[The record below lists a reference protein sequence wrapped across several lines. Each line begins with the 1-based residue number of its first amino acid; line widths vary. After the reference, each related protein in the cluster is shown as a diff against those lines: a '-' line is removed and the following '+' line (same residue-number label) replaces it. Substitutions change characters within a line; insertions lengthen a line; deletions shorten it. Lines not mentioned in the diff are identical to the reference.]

1 MIHTQAKEWKS
12 FVAVGD
18 SFTEGVADQGIN
30 NSYYGWADRLAAQL
44 ADSYCTTHR
53 TEGC

>member
-30 NSYYGWADRLAAQL
+30 NSYYGWADRLASQL
-44 ADSYCTTHR
+44 ADWQS
-53 TEGC
+53 GVGN